1 MQKTIRLLALLL
13 GVQLMVAVA
22 LGLSGS
28 RLSVPAQ
35 AGPLVEVDKA
45 RVDRLTIE
53 GPDSAKVTLAKVDG
67 QWRLPDAGDFPAD
80 GKRVDQLLDRLVE
93 LKAGTPVANS
103 RSAQE
108 RFKVDEKQFE
118 RRITLDAGSDTL
130 ATLYLGT
137 SPGLRRIHA
146 RKDGEEAIHSVEFAS
161 YDAPAR
167 PADWEDKTVL
177 AVPRSEVR
185 AIEVA
190 GLKIR
195 RKDVDAKDSAAKDT
209 GQKDGAQQ
217 AAATGQTGA
226 VEKADGA
233 DAGAGAAADDG
244 GWVAEGLAADERL
257 AGAAV
262 DKLLDQLADLRFVEV
277 RGREAKPEY
286 GLDEPVL
293 TLTLTRATGEP
304 VTYRLGK
311 AQDADDY
318 TLQTSSRPELFLLG
332 SGTAKSLVDAAKREA
347 LVGAE
352 SPA

>member
-1 MQKTIRLLALLL
+1 
-13 GVQLMVAVA
+13 
-22 LGLSGS
+22 
-28 RLSVPAQ
+28 
-35 AGPLVEVDKA
+35 
-45 RVDRLTIE
+45 
-53 GPDSAKVTLAKVDG
+53 
-67 QWRLPDAGDFPAD
+67 
-80 GKRVDQLLDRLVE
+80 
-93 LKAGTPVANS
+93 
-103 RSAQE
+103 
-108 RFKVDEKQFE
+108 
-118 RRITLDAGSDTL
+118 
-130 ATLYLGT
+130 
-137 SPGLRRIHA
+137 
-146 RKDGEEAIHSVEFAS
+146 
-161 YDAPAR
+161 
-167 PADWEDKTVL
+167 DWEDKTVL

-195 RKDVDAKDSAAKDT
+195 RKDADAKDSAAKDT

-233 DAGAGAAADDG
+233 DAGPGAGAAADDG

-293 TLTLTRATGEP
+293 TLTLTRATGES

-311 AQDADDY
+311 AQD
-318 TLQTSSRPELFLLG
+318 
-332 SGTAKSLVDAAKREA
+332 
-347 LVGAE
+347 
-352 SPA
+352 